1 MAFSFVLVLFGLF
14 AGTGLLSRS
23 GFHIISSKMA
33 PINNPVKF
41 FAVAPKGVETPL
53 VNELK
58 SLGAGK
64 VKQSRSGAF
73 FEGDLEMGYRAC
85 LWLRTANRVLL
96 PIASFRAET
105 PEDLYRGVQNIPW
118 AEHLNPNGT
127 LAVDFKSSR
136 SKINHSHYG
145 ALKVKDAIVDQFRDQ
160 FEKRPSVDRARPDV
174 RVNVYLLGD
183 EAAVSIDLSGESL
196 HKRGYRTG
204 AGEAPLKENLA
215 AAILMCAGW
224 PEVARRGG
232 GLIDPMTG
240 SGTLPIEAALMASD
254 SAPSL
259 LREYFGFLNWNGHR
273 PEIWERLLKEAE
285 ERKSA
290 GMKKLPPI
298 VGYDADSKGV
308 KNAVASLER
317 VGLRGFIHFERR
329 EFAACVPHPKMKNVP
344 GMVVLNPPYGERLGE
359 IRELKPLYASIGRR
373 LKEHF
378 RGWRASLFTG
388 NVDLGKRM
396 GIRAEKKYSLF
407 NGALECKLLNF
418 RIEPEWFVETEHR
431 IFRPELAETLIK
443 PDPAAEMF
451 ANRLRK
457 NLKRFR
463 KRFRKENIT
472 CFRVY
477 DQDLPE
483 YAVAVD
489 IYGKWVHVQEY
500 KAPNTVDPE
509 KAEARL
515 KDVLLVLPGLLDTPR
530 ENIFLKERRR
540 QKGKAQYG
548 KQGADGVFHQ
558 VDEKDC
564 RFLVNFTDYIDTGL
578 FLDQRITRSM
588 IRDLAAGKRFLNL
601 FAYTG
606 TATVYAAK
614 GGAKSTTSVD
624 MSKVYLRWT
633 KRNLAL
639 NGFGYNRHFFQH
651 ADCLNW
657 LKGTRQRYDLI
668 FLDPPTF
675 SNSKKLKMVFDVQ
688 KDHVKLIRLVAGLLE
703 NDGIILFSTNYRK
716 FKMDLA
722 SLNEFQVEDLSRTT
736 LPPDFERKPKGHH
749 CWKITNSGLM
759 PE

>member
-1 MAFSFVLVLFGLF
+1 MDN
-14 AGTGLLSRS
+14 
-23 GFHIISSKMA
+23 
-33 PINNPVKF
+33 PITF
-41 FAVAPKGVETPL
+41 FAVAPKGVENLL

-58 SLGAGK
+58 SLGAGE
-64 VKQSRSGAF
+64 VKQSRSGAYF
-73 FEGDLEMGYRAC
+73 QGDLEMGYRAC

-96 PIASFRAET
+96 PIASFGAET
-105 PEDLYRGVQNIPW
+105 PEDLYQGVQNIRW
-118 AEHLNPNGT
+118 TEHLNPNGS

-136 SKINHSHYG
+136 SKINHTQYG

-160 FEKRPSVDRARPDV
+160 FGKRPSVNRSRPDI
-174 RVNVYLLGD
+174 RIDVYLLGD
-183 EAAVSIDLSGESL
+183 EATISLDLSGESL
-196 HKRGYRTG
+196 HKRGYRTEP
-204 AGEAPLKENLA
+204 GEAPLKENLA
-215 AAILMCAGW
+215 AAILMRSNW

-240 SGTLPIEAALMASD
+240 SGTLPIEAALMAAD
-254 SAPSL
+254 FAPSL
-259 LREYFGFLNWNGHR
+259 LRDYFGFLNWKGHR
-273 PEIWERLLKEAE
+273 PEIWKRLLEEAE
-285 ERKSA
+285 ERKLA
-290 GMKKLPPI
+290 GLKKLPPI

-308 KNAVASLER
+308 KNAVVNLER

-329 EFAACVPHPKMKNVP
+329 EFAACVPHPKMKDVP
-344 GMVVLNPPYGERLGE
+344 GLVVLNPPYGERLGE
-359 IRELKPLYASIGRR
+359 LRELRPLYANIGRR

-378 RGWRASLFTG
+378 QGWRASIFTG
-388 NVDLGKRM
+388 NVDLGKGM
-396 GIRAEKKYSLF
+396 GLRAEKKYSLY

-431 IFRPELAETLIK
+431 IFRPELAGTLTK
-443 PDPAAEMF
+443 PAPATEMF
-451 ANRLRK
+451 SNRLRK
-457 NLKRFR
+457 NLKRLK
-463 KRFRKENIT
+463 KRFKKENIT

-500 KAPNTVDPE
+500 KAPNTVDSE

-515 KDVLLVLPGLLDTPR
+515 KDVLLVLPDLLDVPR

-548 KQGADGVFHQ
+548 KQGAGGIFQQ

-578 FLDQRITRSM
+578 FLDQRIMRSM
-588 IRDLAAGKRFLNL
+588 IRDLAGGKRFLNL

-624 MSKVYLRWT
+624 ASNVYLRWA

-639 NGFGYNRHFFQH
+639 NGFGYNRHLFQH

-657 LKGTRQRYDLI
+657 LETTKQKYDLI

-675 SNSKKLKMVFDVQ
+675 SNSKKLKKIFDVQ
-688 KDHVKLIRLVAGLLE
+688 KDHVKLIRLVVRLLE
-703 NDGIILFSTNYRK
+703 KDGIILFSNNYRK
-716 FKMDLA
+716 FKMDLDG
-722 SLNEFQVEDLSRTT
+722 LNEFQVEDLSRTT
-736 LPPDFERKPKGHH
+736 LPPDFERKPKSHN
-749 CWKITNSGLM
+749 CWRITN
-759 PE
+759 

>member
-1 MAFSFVLVLFGLF
+1 MDN
-14 AGTGLLSRS
+14 
-23 GFHIISSKMA
+23 
-33 PINNPVKF
+33 PITF
-41 FAVAPKGVETPL
+41 FAVAPKGVENLL

-58 SLGAGK
+58 SLGAGE
-64 VKQSRSGAF
+64 VKQSRSGAYF
-73 FEGDLEMGYRAC
+73 QGDLEMGYRAC

-96 PIASFRAET
+96 PIASFGAET
-105 PEDLYRGVQNIPW
+105 PEDLYQGVQNIRW
-118 AEHLNPNGT
+118 TEHLNPNGS

-136 SKINHSHYG
+136 SKINHTQYG

-160 FEKRPSVDRARPDV
+160 FGKRPSVNRSRPDI
-174 RVNVYLLGD
+174 RIDVYLLGD
-183 EAAVSIDLSGESL
+183 EATISLDLSGESL
-196 HKRGYRTG
+196 HKRGYRTEP
-204 AGEAPLKENLA
+204 GEAPLKENLA
-215 AAILMCAGW
+215 AAILMRSNW

-240 SGTLPIEAALMASD
+240 SGTLPIEAALMAAD
-254 SAPSL
+254 FAPSL
-259 LREYFGFLNWNGHR
+259 LRDYFGFLNWKGHR
-273 PEIWERLLKEAE
+273 PEIWKRLLEEAE
-285 ERKSA
+285 ERKLA
-290 GMKKLPPI
+290 GLKKLPPI

-308 KNAVASLER
+308 KNAVVNLER

-329 EFAACVPHPKMKNVP
+329 EFAACVPHPKMKDVP
-344 GMVVLNPPYGERLGE
+344 GLVVLNPPYGERLGE
-359 IRELKPLYASIGRR
+359 LRELRPLYANIGRR

-378 RGWRASLFTG
+378 QGWRASLFTG
-388 NVDLGKRM
+388 NVDLGKGM
-396 GIRAEKKYSLF
+396 GLRAEKKYSLY

-431 IFRPELAETLIK
+431 IFRPELAGTLTK
-443 PDPAAEMF
+443 PAPATEMF
-451 ANRLRK
+451 SNRLRK
-457 NLKRFR
+457 NLKRLK
-463 KRFRKENIT
+463 KRFKKENIT

-500 KAPNTVDPE
+500 KAPNTVDSE

-515 KDVLLVLPGLLDTPR
+515 KDVLLVLPDLLDVPR

-548 KQGADGVFHQ
+548 KQGAGGIFQQ

-578 FLDQRITRSM
+578 FLDQRIMRSM
-588 IRDLAAGKRFLNL
+588 IRDLAGGKRFLNL

-624 MSKVYLRWT
+624 ASNVYLRWA

-639 NGFGYNRHFFQH
+639 NGFGYNRHLFQH

-657 LKGTRQRYDLI
+657 LETTKQKYDLI

-675 SNSKKLKMVFDVQ
+675 SNSKKLKKIFDVQ
-688 KDHVKLIRLVAGLLE
+688 KDHVKLIRLVVRLLE
-703 NDGIILFSTNYRK
+703 KDGIILFSNNYRK
-716 FKMDLA
+716 FKMDLDG
-722 SLNEFQVEDLSRTT
+722 LNEFQVEDLSRTT
-736 LPPDFERKPKGHH
+736 LPPDFERKPKSHN
-749 CWKITNSGLM
+749 CWRITN
-759 PE
+759 

>member
-1 MAFSFVLVLFGLF
+1 MIL
-14 AGTGLLSRS
+14 
-23 GFHIISSKMA
+23 M
-33 PINNPVKF
+33 NNPVKF
-41 FAVAPKGVETPL
+41 FAVAPKGIEPL
-53 VNELK
+53 LVDELK
-58 SLGAGK
+58 SLGAGE
-64 VKQSRSGAF
+64 VKQSRSGAYF
-73 FEGDLEMGYRAC
+73 LGDLEMGYRAC

-105 PEDLYRGVQNIPW
+105 PEDLYLEVKNIPW
-118 AEHLNPNGT
+118 AEHLNPDGS

-160 FEKRPSVDRARPDV
+160 FGTRPSVDRARPDV
-174 RVNVYLLGD
+174 RVNVYVLGD
-183 EAAVSIDLSGESL
+183 EATISLDLSGESL
-196 HKRGYRTG
+196 HKRGYRAG

-215 AAILMCAGW
+215 AAILMRAGW
-224 PEVARRGG
+224 PEVAGRGG

-259 LREYFGFLNWNGHR
+259 FREYFGFLNWNGHR
-273 PEIWERLLKEAE
+273 PEIWERLLKEAG

-298 VGYDADSKGV
+298 VGYDADPKGV
-308 KNAVASLER
+308 KNAAVSLER
-317 VGLRGFIHFERR
+317 VGLRGFIHFEKR
-329 EFAACVPHPKMKNVP
+329 EFAACVPHPKMKDVP

-359 IRELKPLYASIGRR
+359 IRELRPLYANIGRR

-388 NVDLGKRM
+388 NADLGKGM
-396 GIRAEKKYSLF
+396 GLRAEKKYSLF
-407 NGALECKLLNF
+407 NGPIECKLLNF

-431 IFRPELAETLIK
+431 IFRPEPDRAPVKL
-443 PDPAAEMF
+443 DPAAEMF

-457 NLKRFR
+457 NLKRLR
-463 KRFRKENIT
+463 KRFKKQNIT

-500 KAPNTVDPE
+500 KAPKTIDPE

-548 KQGADGVFHQ
+548 KQGAGGVFHQ
-558 VDEKDC
+558 VDENDC

-578 FLDQRITRSM
+578 FLDQRITRST
-588 IRDLAAGKRFLNL
+588 IRDLAGGKRFLNL

-624 MSKVYLRWT
+624 ASRVYLGWA

-639 NGFGYNRHFFQH
+639 NGFGYNRHIFEH

-657 LKGTRQRYDLI
+657 LKDAKQRYDLI

-688 KDHVKLIRLVAGLLE
+688 KDHVKLIRLVARLLE
-703 NDGIILFSTNYRK
+703 KDGIILFSNNFRK

-722 SLNEFQVEDLSRTT
+722 GLNEFQLEDLSRST
-736 LPPDFERKPKGHH
+736 LPSDFERKPKAHN
-749 CWKITNSGLM
+749 CWKIKNSGLV

>member
-1 MAFSFVLVLFGLF
+1 MAL
-14 AGTGLLSRS
+14 
-23 GFHIISSKMA
+23 MDN
-33 PINNPVKF
+33 PITF
-41 FAVAPKGVETPL
+41 FAVAPKGVENLL

-58 SLGAGK
+58 SLGAGE
-64 VKQSRSGAF
+64 VKQSRSGAYF
-73 FEGDLEMGYRAC
+73 QGDLEMGYRAC

-96 PIASFRAET
+96 PIASFGAET
-105 PEDLYRGVQNIPW
+105 PEDLYQGVQNIRW
-118 AEHLNPNGT
+118 TEHLNPNGS

-136 SKINHSHYG
+136 SKINHTQYG

-160 FEKRPSVDRARPDV
+160 FGKRPSVNRSRPDI
-174 RVNVYLLGD
+174 RIDVYLLGD
-183 EAAVSIDLSGESL
+183 EATISLDLSGESL
-196 HKRGYRTG
+196 HKRGYRTEP
-204 AGEAPLKENLA
+204 GEAPLKENLA
-215 AAILMCAGW
+215 AAILMRSNW
-224 PEVARRGG
+224 PEIARRGG

-240 SGTLPIEAALMASD
+240 SGTLPIEAALMAAD
-254 SAPSL
+254 FAPSL
-259 LREYFGFLNWNGHR
+259 LRDYFGFLNWKGHR
-273 PEIWERLLKEAE
+273 PEIWKRLLEEAE
-285 ERKSA
+285 ERKLA
-290 GMKKLPPI
+290 GLKKLPPI

-308 KNAVASLER
+308 KNAVVNLER

-329 EFAACVPHPKMKNVP
+329 EFAACVPHPKMKDVP
-344 GMVVLNPPYGERLGE
+344 GLVVLNPPYGERLGE
-359 IRELKPLYASIGRR
+359 LRELRPLYANIGRR

-378 RGWRASLFTG
+378 QGWRASLFTG
-388 NVDLGKRM
+388 NVDLGKGM
-396 GIRAEKKYSLF
+396 GLRAEKKYSLY

-431 IFRPELAETLIK
+431 IFRPELAGTLTK
-443 PDPAAEMF
+443 PAPATEMF
-451 ANRLRK
+451 SNRLRK
-457 NLKRFR
+457 NLKRLK
-463 KRFRKENIT
+463 KRFKKENIT

-500 KAPNTVDPE
+500 KAPNTVDSE

-515 KDVLLVLPGLLDTPR
+515 KDVLLVLPDLLDVPR

-548 KQGADGVFHQ
+548 KQGAGGIFQQ

-578 FLDQRITRSM
+578 FLDQRIMRSM
-588 IRDLAAGKRFLNL
+588 IRDLAGGKRFLNL

-624 MSKVYLRWT
+624 ASNVYLRWA

-639 NGFGYNRHFFQH
+639 NGFGYNRHLFQH

-657 LKGTRQRYDLI
+657 LETTKQKYDLI

-675 SNSKKLKMVFDVQ
+675 SNSKKLKKIFDVQ
-688 KDHVKLIRLVAGLLE
+688 KDHVKLIRLVVMLLE
-703 NDGIILFSTNYRK
+703 KDGIILFSNNYRK
-716 FKMDLA
+716 FKMDLDG
-722 SLNEFQVEDLSRTT
+722 LNEFQVEDLSRTT
-736 LPPDFERKPKGHH
+736 LPPDFERKPKSHN
-749 CWKITNSGLM
+749 CWRITN
-759 PE
+759 

>member
-1 MAFSFVLVLFGLF
+1 MDN
-14 AGTGLLSRS
+14 
-23 GFHIISSKMA
+23 
-33 PINNPVKF
+33 PITF
-41 FAVAPKGVETPL
+41 FAVAPKGVENLL

-58 SLGAGK
+58 SLGAGE
-64 VKQSRSGAF
+64 VKQSRSGAYF
-73 FEGDLEMGYRAC
+73 QGDLEMGYRAC

-96 PIASFRAET
+96 PIASFGAET
-105 PEDLYRGVQNIPW
+105 PEDLYQGVQNIRW
-118 AEHLNPNGT
+118 TEHLNPNGS

-136 SKINHSHYG
+136 SKINHTQYG

-160 FEKRPSVDRARPDV
+160 FGKRPSVNRSRPDI
-174 RVNVYLLGD
+174 RIDVYLLGD
-183 EAAVSIDLSGESL
+183 EATISLDLSGESL
-196 HKRGYRTG
+196 HKRGYRTEP
-204 AGEAPLKENLA
+204 GEAPLKENLA
-215 AAILMCAGW
+215 AAILMRSNW

-240 SGTLPIEAALMASD
+240 SGTLPIEAALMAAD
-254 SAPSL
+254 FAPSL
-259 LREYFGFLNWNGHR
+259 LRDYFGFLNWKGHR
-273 PEIWERLLKEAE
+273 PEIWKRLLEEAE
-285 ERKSA
+285 ERKLA
-290 GMKKLPPI
+290 GLKKLPPI

-308 KNAVASLER
+308 KNAVVNLER

-329 EFAACVPHPKMKNVP
+329 EFAACVPHPKMKDVP
-344 GMVVLNPPYGERLGE
+344 GLVVLNPPYGERLGE
-359 IRELKPLYASIGRR
+359 LRELRPLYANIGRR

-378 RGWRASLFTG
+378 QGWRASLFTG
-388 NVDLGKRM
+388 NVDLGKGM
-396 GIRAEKKYSLF
+396 GLRAEKKYSLY

-431 IFRPELAETLIK
+431 IFRPELAGTLTK
-443 PDPAAEMF
+443 PAPATEMF
-451 ANRLRK
+451 SNRLRK
-457 NLKRFR
+457 NLKRLK
-463 KRFRKENIT
+463 KRFKKENIT

-500 KAPNTVDPE
+500 KAPNTVDSE

-515 KDVLLVLPGLLDTPR
+515 KDVLLVLPDLLDVPR

-548 KQGADGVFHQ
+548 KQGAGGIFQQ

-578 FLDQRITRSM
+578 FLDQRIMRSM
-588 IRDLAAGKRFLNL
+588 IRDLAGGKRFLNL

-624 MSKVYLRWT
+624 ASNVYLRWA

-639 NGFGYNRHFFQH
+639 NGFGYNRHLFQH

-657 LKGTRQRYDLI
+657 LETTKQKYDLI

-675 SNSKKLKMVFDVQ
+675 SNSKKLKKIFDVQ
-688 KDHVKLIRLVAGLLE
+688 KDHVKLIRLVVMLLE
-703 NDGIILFSTNYRK
+703 KDGIILFSNNYRK
-716 FKMDLA
+716 FKMDLDG
-722 SLNEFQVEDLSRTT
+722 LNEFQVEDLSRTT
-736 LPPDFERKPKGHH
+736 LPPDFERKPKSHN
-749 CWKITNSGLM
+749 CWRITN
-759 PE
+759 

>member
-1 MAFSFVLVLFGLF
+1 MDN
-14 AGTGLLSRS
+14 
-23 GFHIISSKMA
+23 
-33 PINNPVKF
+33 PITF
-41 FAVAPKGVETPL
+41 FAVAPKGVENLL

-58 SLGAGK
+58 SLGAGE
-64 VKQSRSGAF
+64 VKQSRSGAYF
-73 FEGDLEMGYRAC
+73 QGDLEMGYRAC

-96 PIASFRAET
+96 PIASFGAET
-105 PEDLYRGVQNIPW
+105 PEDLYQGVQNIRW
-118 AEHLNPNGT
+118 TEHLNPNGS

-136 SKINHSHYG
+136 SKINHTQYG

-160 FEKRPSVDRARPDV
+160 FGKRPSVNRSRPDI
-174 RVNVYLLGD
+174 RIDVYLLGD
-183 EAAVSIDLSGESL
+183 EATISLDLSGESL
-196 HKRGYRTG
+196 HKRGYRTEP
-204 AGEAPLKENLA
+204 GEAPLKENLA
-215 AAILMCAGW
+215 AAILMRANW

-240 SGTLPIEAALMASD
+240 SGTLPIEAALMAAD
-254 SAPSL
+254 FAPSL
-259 LREYFGFLNWNGHR
+259 LRDYFGFLNWKGHR
-273 PEIWERLLKEAE
+273 PEIWKRLLEEAE
-285 ERKSA
+285 ERKLA
-290 GMKKLPPI
+290 GLKKLPPI

-308 KNAVASLER
+308 KNAVVNLER

-329 EFAACVPHPKMKNVP
+329 EFAACVPHPKMKDVP
-344 GMVVLNPPYGERLGE
+344 GLVVLNPPYGERLGE
-359 IRELKPLYASIGRR
+359 FRELRPLYANIGRR

-378 RGWRASLFTG
+378 QGWRASLFTG
-388 NVDLGKRM
+388 NVDLGKGM
-396 GIRAEKKYSLF
+396 GLRAEKKYSLY

-431 IFRPELAETLIK
+431 IFRPELAGTLTK
-443 PDPAAEMF
+443 PAPATEMF
-451 ANRLRK
+451 SNRLRK
-457 NLKRFR
+457 NLKRLK
-463 KRFRKENIT
+463 KRFKKENIT

-500 KAPNTVDPE
+500 KAPNTVDSE

-515 KDVLLVLPGLLDTPR
+515 KDVLLVLPDLLDVPR

-548 KQGADGVFHQ
+548 KQGAGGIFQQ

-578 FLDQRITRSM
+578 FLDQRIMRSM
-588 IRDLAAGKRFLNL
+588 IRDLAGGKRFLNL

-624 MSKVYLRWT
+624 ASNVYLRWA

-639 NGFGYNRHFFQH
+639 NGFGYNRHLFQH

-657 LKGTRQRYDLI
+657 LETTKQKYDLI

-675 SNSKKLKMVFDVQ
+675 SNSKKLKKIFDVQ
-688 KDHVKLIRLVAGLLE
+688 KDHVKLIRLVVRLLE
-703 NDGIILFSTNYRK
+703 KDGIILFSNNYRK
-716 FKMDLA
+716 FKMDLDG
-722 SLNEFQVEDLSRTT
+722 LNEFQVEDLSRTT
-736 LPPDFERKPKGHH
+736 LPPDFERKPKSHN
-749 CWKITNSGLM
+749 CWRITN
-759 PE
+759 

>member
-1 MAFSFVLVLFGLF
+1 MDN
-14 AGTGLLSRS
+14 
-23 GFHIISSKMA
+23 
-33 PINNPVKF
+33 PITF
-41 FAVAPKGVETPL
+41 FAVAPKGVENLL

-58 SLGAGK
+58 SLGAGE
-64 VKQSRSGAF
+64 VKQSRSGAYF
-73 FEGDLEMGYRAC
+73 QGDLEMGYRAC

-96 PIASFRAET
+96 PIASFGAET
-105 PEDLYRGVQNIPW
+105 PEDLYQGVQNIHW
-118 AEHLNPNGT
+118 TEHLNLNGS

-136 SKINHSHYG
+136 SKINHTQYG

-160 FEKRPSVDRARPDV
+160 FGKRPSVNRSRPDI
-174 RVNVYLLGD
+174 RIDVYLLGD
-183 EAAVSIDLSGESL
+183 EATISLDLSGESL
-196 HKRGYRTG
+196 HKRGYRTEP
-204 AGEAPLKENLA
+204 GEAPLKENLA
-215 AAILMCAGW
+215 AAILMRAGW

-240 SGTLPIEAALMASD
+240 SGTLPIEAALMAAD
-254 SAPSL
+254 FAPSL
-259 LREYFGFLNWNGHR
+259 LRDYFGFLNWKGHR
-273 PEIWERLLKEAE
+273 PEIWKRLLEEAE
-285 ERKSA
+285 ERKLA
-290 GMKKLPPI
+290 GLKKLPPI

-308 KNAVASLER
+308 KNAVVNLER

-329 EFAACVPHPKMKNVP
+329 EFAACVPHPKMKDVP
-344 GMVVLNPPYGERLGE
+344 GLVVLNPPYGERLGE
-359 IRELKPLYASIGRR
+359 LRELRPLYANIGRR

-378 RGWRASLFTG
+378 QGWRASLFTG
-388 NVDLGKRM
+388 NVDLGKGM
-396 GIRAEKKYSLF
+396 GLRAEKKYSLY

-431 IFRPELAETLIK
+431 IFRPELAGTLTK
-443 PDPAAEMF
+443 PAPATEMF
-451 ANRLRK
+451 SNRLRK
-457 NLKRFR
+457 NLKRLK
-463 KRFRKENIT
+463 KRFKKENIT

-500 KAPNTVDPE
+500 KAPNTVDSE

-515 KDVLLVLPGLLDTPR
+515 KDVLLVLPDLLDVPR

-548 KQGADGVFHQ
+548 KQGAGGIFQQ

-578 FLDQRITRSM
+578 FLDQRIMRSM
-588 IRDLAAGKRFLNL
+588 IRDLAGGKRFLNL

-624 MSKVYLRWT
+624 ASNVYLRWA

-639 NGFGYNRHFFQH
+639 NGFGYNRHLFQH

-657 LKGTRQRYDLI
+657 LETTKQKYDLI

-675 SNSKKLKMVFDVQ
+675 SNSKKLKKIFDVQ
-688 KDHVKLIRLVAGLLE
+688 KDHVKLIRLVVRLLE
-703 NDGIILFSTNYRK
+703 KDGIILFSNNYRK
-716 FKMDLA
+716 FKMDLDG
-722 SLNEFQVEDLSRTT
+722 LNEFQVEDLSRTT
-736 LPPDFERKPKGHH
+736 LPPDFERKPKSHN
-749 CWKITNSGLM
+749 CWRITN
-759 PE
+759 

>member
-1 MAFSFVLVLFGLF
+1 MTSQLVL
-14 AGTGLLSRS
+14 
-23 GFHIISSKMA
+23 HIISGKMA
-33 PINNPVKF
+33 LMDNSITF
-41 FAVAPKGVETPL
+41 FAVAPKGVENLL

-58 SLGAGK
+58 SLGAGE
-64 VKQSRSGAF
+64 VKQSRSGAYF
-73 FEGDLEMGYRAC
+73 QGDLEMGYRAC

-105 PEDLYRGVQNIPW
+105 PEALYQGVQNIRW
-118 AEHLNPNGT
+118 TEHLNLNGS

-136 SKINHSHYG
+136 SKINHTQYG

-160 FEKRPSVDRARPDV
+160 FGKRPSVNRSRPDI
-174 RVNVYLLGD
+174 RIDVYLLGD
-183 EAAVSIDLSGESL
+183 EATISLDLSGESL
-196 HKRGYRTG
+196 HKRGYRTEP
-204 AGEAPLKENLA
+204 GEAPLKENLA
-215 AAILMCAGW
+215 AAILMRAGW

-240 SGTLPIEAALMASD
+240 SGTLPIEAALMAAD
-254 SAPSL
+254 FAPSL
-259 LREYFGFLNWNGHR
+259 LRDYFGFLNWKGHR
-273 PEIWERLLKEAE
+273 PEIWKRLLEEAE
-285 ERKSA
+285 ERKLA
-290 GMKKLPPI
+290 GLKKLPPI

-308 KNAVASLER
+308 KNAVVNLER

-329 EFAACVPHPKMKNVP
+329 EFAACVPHPKMKDVP
-344 GMVVLNPPYGERLGE
+344 GLVVLNPPYGERLGE
-359 IRELKPLYASIGRR
+359 LRELRPLYANIGRR

-378 RGWRASLFTG
+378 QGWRASLFTG
-388 NVDLGKRM
+388 NVDLGKGM
-396 GIRAEKKYSLF
+396 GLRAEKKYSLY

-431 IFRPELAETLIK
+431 IFRPELAGTLTK
-443 PDPAAEMF
+443 PAPATEMF
-451 ANRLRK
+451 SNRLRK
-457 NLKRFR
+457 NLKRLK
-463 KRFRKENIT
+463 KRFKKENIT

-500 KAPNTVDPE
+500 KAPNTVDSE

-515 KDVLLVLPGLLDTPR
+515 KDVLLVLPDLLDVPR

-548 KQGADGVFHQ
+548 KQGAGGIFQQ

-578 FLDQRITRSM
+578 FLDQRIMRSM
-588 IRDLAAGKRFLNL
+588 IRDLAGGKRFLNL

-624 MSKVYLRWT
+624 ASNVYLRWA

-639 NGFGYNRHFFQH
+639 NGFGYNRHLFQH

-657 LKGTRQRYDLI
+657 LETTKQKYDLI

-675 SNSKKLKMVFDVQ
+675 SNSKKLKKIFDVQ
-688 KDHVKLIRLVAGLLE
+688 KDHVKLIRLVVRLLE
-703 NDGIILFSTNYRK
+703 KDGIILFSNNYRK
-716 FKMDLA
+716 FKMDLDG
-722 SLNEFQVEDLSRTT
+722 LNEFQVEDLSRTT
-736 LPPDFERKPKGHH
+736 LPPDFERKPKSHN
-749 CWKITNSGLM
+749 CWRITN
-759 PE
+759 